1 VDLKILLIQPDY
13 PRRALSS
20 EELRESLI
28 PSYSLILL
36 SELLEQ
42 AGHKARVLDGY
53 SNWVITGKG
62 KENDLTKG
70 LRLILEKEQYEL
82 VGISVYTAVRKEA
95 LELAQLAK
103 ELCPN
108 CKLVLGGPHPTRL
121 WQSMLMEY
129 KGFVDFVVLGGADRA
144 IIDLANNLQGK
155 GIARYRIPGLAY
167 LSEGGEPRANSRAII
182 NVDLENQPS
191 VGFKRYF
198 ENLEGAAPSRAYLV
212 STRGCRYWCN
222 FCSKLWKKTLYH
234 PLERV
239 EQEARALVEDL
250 GVEELVFYDDCLGQR
265 AEHTREVFK
274 RITGFKRK
282 ARLVG
287 VSHFQ
292 LLAEEWLIAFK
303 SAGGEGILLG
313 LESGA
318 SKVRRKM
325 NKHIDDKEIC
335 DGVELVRKMGL
346 KLGIYIMVGFPNES
360 PENLALTKRLIE
372 KIAPEQVIATVYDIK
387 PGDMMIEW
395 GLQAELIKESD
406 YFNLDRRLVNYMSED
421 ELESAVGRADYFETR
436 FTKEK
441 LLKDSDPAWW
451 ILGMSEEKRESLRKK
466 AEGEL
471 GQIQG

>member
-1 VDLKILLIQPDY
+1 VDLKVLLVQPDY
-13 PRRALSS
+13 ARSALNS
-20 EELRESLI
+20 EPLSQVLL

-42 AGHKARVLDGY
+42 AGHKVRVLDGY
-53 SNWVITGKG
+53 SNWVITGRG
-62 KENDLTKG
+62 KENDLAQG
-70 LRLILEKEQYEL
+70 LRLILEKEPYEL
-82 VGISVYTAVRKEA
+82 VGISVYTAIRKEA
-95 LELAQLAK
+95 LRLAQLAK
-103 ELCPN
+103 GLCPN
-108 CKLVLGGPHPTRL
+108 SKLVLGGPHPTRL
-121 WQSMLMEY
+121 WQSMLLEY
-129 KGFVDFVVLGGADRA
+129 KGLVDFVLLGGADRA
-144 IIDLANNLQGK
+144 IIDLVNNLEGK

-182 NVDLENQPS
+182 NVDLEKEPAVN
-191 VGFKRYF
+191 FNRYF
-198 ENLEGAAPSRAYLV
+198 EELGGVYPKRAYLV
-212 STRGCRYWCN
+212 SSRGCRYWCN
-222 FCSKLWKKTLYH
+222 FCSQLWKKALYH

-239 EQEARALVEDL
+239 EREARTLVEDL

-265 AEHTREVFK
+265 AEHSLEVFK
-274 RITGFKRK
+274 RISGFKRK
-282 ARLVG
+282 VKLIG

-292 LLAEEWLIAFK
+292 LLAEEWLTAFK
-303 SAGGEGILLG
+303 SAGGEGVLLG

-335 DGVELVRKMGL
+335 EGVELVRKLGL
-346 KLGIYIMVGFPNES
+346 RLGIYIMVGFPNES
-360 PENLALTKRLIE
+360 LEHLALTKRLLE

-395 GLQAELIKESD
+395 GLQAQMIKESD
-406 YFNLDRRLVNYMSED
+406 YFNLDRRLVNYMSEQ
-421 ELESAVGRADYFETR
+421 ELESAVGRADYFETK

-451 ILGMSEEKRESLRKK
+451 ILGMSREKRESLRKK
-466 AEGEL
+466 AEQEL